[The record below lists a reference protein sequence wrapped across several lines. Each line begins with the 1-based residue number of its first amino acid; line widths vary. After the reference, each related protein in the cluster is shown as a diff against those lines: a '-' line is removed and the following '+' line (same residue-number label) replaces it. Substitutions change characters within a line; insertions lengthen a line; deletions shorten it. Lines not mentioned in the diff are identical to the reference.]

1 MTNHVAIFNR
11 TELIYVYD
19 SDDERIREQR
29 RKKREK
35 KEKKERKKTVRVKKI
50 FCNDCGEYF
59 NSNVKGF
66 IKYEEDIHI
75 CPQCVEEAEE
85 VLSDEETE
93 TQNFEYQSVLMKSI
107 EIFKENSTY
116 ILKN

>member
-1 MTNHVAIFNR
+1 MTNHVAITKK
-11 TELIYVYD
+11 TEVIYVYD

-35 KEKKERKKTVRVKKI
+35 KEKKNKKKI

-66 IKYEEDIHI
+66 IKYAEDIHI

>member
-1 MTNHVAIFNR
+1 MTNHVEITKN
-11 TELIYVYD
+11 TEVIYVYD

-35 KEKKERKKTVRVKKI
+35 KDKEYKKKIVPVKKI
-50 FCNDCGEYF
+50 LCNDCGEYF
-59 NSNVKGF
+59 NSNEKGF
-66 IKYEEDIHI
+66 IKYTEDIHI
-75 CPQCVEEAEE
+75 CPQCVEEAKE